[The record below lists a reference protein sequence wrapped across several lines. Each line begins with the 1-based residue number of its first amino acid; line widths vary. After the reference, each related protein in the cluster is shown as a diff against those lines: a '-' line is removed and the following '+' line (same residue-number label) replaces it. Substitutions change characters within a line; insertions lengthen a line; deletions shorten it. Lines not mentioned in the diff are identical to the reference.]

1 MNPVGPVASATGPS
15 RAPLDPHAIMGP
27 YIIRR
32 ILYMIVV
39 LLFVIAITFLIFFIL
54 PTADPA
60 ALRAGRSP
68 TPETLKAIREQLGLN
83 HSVPEQFW
91 LYVKGL
97 VLHFDF
103 GNSFI
108 NDQDVRG
115 LIFDRLPNTLFLI
128 TGAAILWFTF
138 GVLIGTISAVKTGTF
153 LDRATMTTALVAISA
168 PVYWL
173 GLVALYLFAT
183 DIGQF
188 PILPGNGAY
197 QDAHG
202 FFAKIPT
209 LILPWIVLASAFA
222 AIYARLTRSNL
233 IEVMSEDY
241 VRTARAKG
249 LTERRVVIRH
259 GLRAA
264 ITPVVTILGLD
275 LGILVGGAILTESVF
290 GIPGVGR
297 LAYDAIQRGDLA
309 TIQGTTL
316 FLAFAVVFMNL
327 LVDILYAFLDPRV
340 RY

>member
-1 MNPVGPVASATGPS
+1 
-15 RAPLDPHAIMGP
+15 MGP

-32 ILYMIVV
+32 LLYMIVV
-39 LLFVIAITFLIFFIL
+39 LIFVVAITFLIFYVL

-68 TPETLKAIREQLGLN
+68 TPETLAAIREQLGLDK
-83 HSVPEQFW
+83 SLPEQFW
-91 LYVKGL
+91 LYLKDL

-103 GNSFI
+103 GNSFV
-108 NDQDVRG
+108 NNVEVRS
-115 LIFDRLPNTLFLI
+115 LILDRLPNTLFLI
-128 TGAAILWFTF
+128 SGAAVLWFGG
-138 GVLIGTISAVKTGTF
+138 GVLIGTISAIKRGTI
-153 LDRATMTTALVAISA
+153 LDRAAMGTALVAISA

-173 GLVALYLFAT
+173 GLVSLYLFAS
-183 DIGQF
+183 DIGRF
-188 PILPGNGAY
+188 PLFPGNGAY
-197 QDAHG
+197 QQAHG

-209 LILPWIVLASAFA
+209 LILPWIVLAAAFA

-233 IEVMSEDY
+233 LEVMSEDY

-249 LTERRVVIRH
+249 LTERRVVVRH

-264 ITPVVTILGLD
+264 ITPVVTVLGLD

-290 GIPGVGR
+290 GIPGIGR
-297 LAYDAIQRGDLA
+297 LSFDAIQRGDLV

-316 FLAFAVVFMNL
+316 FLAFAVVLMNL
-327 LVDILYAFLDPRV
+327 VVDILYAFLDPRV

>member
-1 MNPVGPVASATGPS
+1 
-15 RAPLDPHAIMGP
+15 MGP

-32 ILYMIVV
+32 LLYMVVV
-39 LLFVIAITFLIFFIL
+39 LLFVIAITFLIFYVL

-68 TPETLKAIREQLGLN
+68 TPETLAAIREQLGLDK
-83 HSVPEQFW
+83 SLPEQFW
-91 LYVKGL
+91 LYIKDL

-103 GNSFI
+103 GNSFV
-108 NDQDVRG
+108 NNTNVRA

-128 TGAAILWFTF
+128 SGAAVLWFGG
-138 GVLIGTISAVKTGTF
+138 GVLVGTISAIKRGTL
-153 LDRATMTTALVAISA
+153 LDRAAMGTALVAISA

-173 GLVALYLFAT
+173 GLVALYLFAS
-183 DIGQF
+183 DIGRF
-188 PILPGNGAY
+188 PLLPGNGAY
-197 QDAHG
+197 QQADG

-209 LILPWIVLASAFA
+209 LILPWIVLAAAFS

-233 IEVMSEDY
+233 LEVMSEDY

-249 LTERRVVIRH
+249 LTERRVIVRH

-264 ITPVVTILGLD
+264 ITPVITVLGLD

-290 GIPGVGR
+290 GIPGIGR
-297 LAYDAIQRGDLA
+297 LSFDAIQRGDLV
-309 TIQGTTL
+309 TIQGCTL
-316 FLAFAVVFMNL
+316 FLAFAVVLMNL
-327 LVDILYAFLDPRV
+327 IVDIFYAFLDPRV

>member
-1 MNPVGPVASATGPS
+1 
-15 RAPLDPHAIMGP
+15 MGP
-27 YIIRR
+27 FIVRR

-39 LLFVIAITFLIFFIL
+39 LLFVTAITFLIFYIL

-60 ALRAGRSP
+60 ALRAGRAPS
-68 TPETLKAIREQLGLN
+68 PETLAAIRAQLGLDKP
-83 HSVPEQFW
+83 VPVQFW
-91 LYVKGL
+91 VYIKKL

-103 GNSFI
+103 GNSFV
-108 NDQDVRG
+108 NNQNVRA

-128 TGAAILWFTF
+128 SGAAILWFTG
-138 GVLIGTISAVKTGTF
+138 GVFIGTISAVKRGTI
-153 LDRATMTTALVAISA
+153 LDRTAMTTALVAISA
-168 PVYWL
+168 PVYWF
-173 GLVALYLFAT
+173 GLVSLYLFAS
-183 DIGQF
+183 DIGRF
-188 PILPGNGAY
+188 PVFPGSGAY
-197 QDAHG
+197 QNAHG

-233 IEVMSEDY
+233 LEVMSEDY

-249 LTERRVVIRH
+249 LTERRVIVRH

-264 ITPVVTILGLD
+264 ITPVVTVLGLD

-290 GIPGVGR
+290 GIPGIGR
-297 LAYDAIQRGDLA
+297 LSFDAIQRGDLA

-316 FLAFAVVFMNL
+316 FLAFAVVLMNL
-327 LVDILYAFLDPRV
+327 IVDILYAFLDPRV

>member
-1 MNPVGPVASATGPS
+1 
-15 RAPLDPHAIMGP
+15 MGP

-32 ILYMIVV
+32 LLYMIVV
-39 LLFVIAITFLIFFIL
+39 LLFVVAITFVIFFVL

-68 TPETLKAIREQLGLN
+68 TPETLAAIRQQLGLDK
-83 HSVPEQFW
+83 SLPEQFW
-91 LYVKGL
+91 LYLKAL

-103 GNSFI
+103 GNSFV
-108 NDQDVRG
+108 NNVDVRS

-128 TGAAILWFTF
+128 TGAAILWFTG
-138 GVLIGTISAVKTGTF
+138 GVLIGTISAIYRGSA
-153 LDRATMTTALVAISA
+153 LDRAAMGTALVAISA

-173 GLVALYLFAT
+173 GLVSLYLFAS

-188 PILPGNGAY
+188 PVFPGSGAY
-197 QDAHG
+197 QNAHG

-209 LILPWIVLASAFA
+209 LILPWIVLAAAFSAV
-222 AIYARLTRSNL
+222 YARLTRSNL
-233 IEVMSEDY
+233 LEVMSEDY

-249 LTERRVVIRH
+249 LTERRVVVRH

-264 ITPVVTILGLD
+264 ITPVVTVLGLD

-290 GIPGVGR
+290 GIPGIGR
-297 LAYDAIQRGDLA
+297 LSFDAIQRGDLV
-309 TIQGTTL
+309 TVQGCTL

-327 LVDILYAFLDPRV
+327 VVDILYAFLDPRV

>member
-1 MNPVGPVASATGPS
+1 
-15 RAPLDPHAIMGP
+15 MGP

-32 ILYMIVV
+32 LLYMIVV
-39 LLFVIAITFLIFFIL
+39 LIFVIAITFLIFYVL

-68 TPETLKAIREQLGLN
+68 TPETLAAIREQLGLDK
-83 HSVPEQFW
+83 SLPEQFW
-91 LYVKGL
+91 LYIKDL

-103 GNSFI
+103 GNSFV
-108 NDQDVRG
+108 NNADVRT

-128 TGAAILWFTF
+128 SGAAVLWFGG
-138 GVLIGTISAVKTGTF
+138 GVLIGTISAVKRGTL
-153 LDRATMTTALVAISA
+153 LDRAAMGTALVAISA

-173 GLVALYLFAT
+173 GLVSLYLFAS
-183 DIGQF
+183 DIGRF
-188 PILPGNGAY
+188 PLFPGSGAY
-197 QDAHG
+197 QQAHG

-209 LILPWIVLASAFA
+209 MILPWIVLAAAFS

-233 IEVMSEDY
+233 LEVMSEDY

-249 LTERRVVIRH
+249 LTERRVIVRH

-264 ITPVVTILGLD
+264 ITPVVTVLGLD

-290 GIPGVGR
+290 GIPGIGR
-297 LAYDAIQRGDLA
+297 LSFDAIQRGDLV

-316 FLAFAVVFMNL
+316 FLAFAVVLMNL
-327 LVDILYAFLDPRV
+327 IVDIFYAFLDPRV

>member
-1 MNPVGPVASATGPS
+1 
-15 RAPLDPHAIMGP
+15 MGP

-32 ILYMIVV
+32 LLYMVVV
-39 LLFVIAITFLIFFIL
+39 LLFVIAITFLIFYVL

-68 TPETLKAIREQLGLN
+68 TPETLAAIREQLGLDK
-83 HSVPEQFW
+83 SLPEQFW
-91 LYVKGL
+91 LYIKAL

-103 GNSFI
+103 GNSFV
-108 NDQDVRG
+108 NNVDVRS

-128 TGAAILWFTF
+128 SGAAVLWFCG
-138 GVLIGTISAVKTGTF
+138 GVLIGTISAVKRGTL
-153 LDRATMTTALVAISA
+153 LDRAAMTTALVAISA

-173 GLVALYLFAT
+173 GLVSLYLFAS
-183 DIGQF
+183 DIGRF
-188 PILPGNGAY
+188 PVFPGSGAY
-197 QDAHG
+197 QNAHG

-209 LILPWIVLASAFA
+209 LILPWIVLAAAFA
-222 AIYARLTRSNL
+222 AVYARLTRSNL
-233 IEVMSEDY
+233 LEVMSEDY

-249 LTERRVVIRH
+249 LSERRVIVRH

-264 ITPVVTILGLD
+264 ITPVVTVLGLD

-290 GIPGVGR
+290 GIPGIGR
-297 LAYDAIQRGDLA
+297 LSFDAIQRGDLV

-316 FLAFAVVFMNL
+316 FLAFAVVLMNL

>member
-1 MNPVGPVASATGPS
+1 
-15 RAPLDPHAIMGP
+15 MGT

-32 ILYMIVV
+32 LLYMIVV
-39 LLFVIAITFLIFFIL
+39 LLFVIAITFLIFYIL
-54 PTADPA
+54 PSADPA

-68 TPETLKAIREQLGLN
+68 TPETLAAIREQLGLDKP
-83 HSVPEQFW
+83 VPEQFW
-91 LYVKGL
+91 LYLKNL

-103 GNSFI
+103 GNSFV
-108 NDQDVRG
+108 NDADVRG
-115 LIFDRLPNTLFLI
+115 LVFDRLPNTLFLI
-128 TGAAILWFTF
+128 SGAALLWFTG
-138 GVLIGTISAVKTGTF
+138 GVLIGTISAVKRGTV
-153 LDRATMTTALVAISA
+153 LDRAAMGTALVAISA

-173 GLVALYLFAT
+173 GLVALYVFAS
-183 DIGQF
+183 DIGRF

-197 QDAHG
+197 QNAQG

-209 LILPWIVLASAFA
+209 LILPWIVLAAAFS

-233 IEVMSEDY
+233 LEVMAEDY

-249 LTERRVVIRH
+249 LKERRVIVRH

-264 ITPVVTILGLD
+264 ITPVITVLGLD

-290 GIPGVGR
+290 GIPGIGR
-297 LAYDAIQRGDLA
+297 LAFDAIQRGDLA

-316 FLAFAVVFMNL
+316 FLALAVVVMNL
-327 LVDILYAFLDPRV
+327 VVDILYAFLDPRV

>member
-1 MNPVGPVASATGPS
+1 
-15 RAPLDPHAIMGP
+15 MGP
-27 YIIRR
+27 FIIRR
-32 ILYMIVV
+32 ILYSIVV
-39 LLFVIAITFLIFFIL
+39 VLFVIAITFLIFYIL
-54 PTADPA
+54 PSADPA

-68 TPETLKAIREQLGLN
+68 TPETLAAIRQQLGLDKP
-83 HSVPEQFW
+83 VPEQFW
-91 LYVKGL
+91 IYLKKL

-103 GNSFI
+103 GNSFV
-108 NDQDVRG
+108 NNTDVKA
-115 LIFDRLPNTLFLI
+115 LVLDRLPNTVFLI
-128 TGAAILWFTF
+128 VGAAILWFVS
-138 GVLIGTISAVKTGTF
+138 GVFIGTISAVKRGTV
-153 LDRATMTTALVAISA
+153 LDRTAMTAALVAISA

-173 GLVALYLFAT
+173 GLVMLYLFAS
-183 DIGQF
+183 DIGRF
-188 PILPGNGAY
+188 PILPGSGAY

-209 LILPWIVLASAFA
+209 MILPWIVLAAAFS

-233 IEVMSEDY
+233 IEVMAEDY

-249 LTERRVVIRH
+249 LKERRVIVRH

-264 ITPVVTILGLD
+264 ITPVITVLGLD

-297 LAYDAIQRGDLA
+297 LSFDAIQRGDLA

-316 FLAFAVVFMNL
+316 FLALAVVFMNL
-327 LVDILYAFLDPRV
+327 VVDILYAFLDPRV

>member
-1 MNPVGPVASATGPS
+1 
-15 RAPLDPHAIMGP
+15 MGAF
-27 YIIRR
+27 IIRR
-32 ILYMIVV
+32 IFYSIVV
-39 LLFVIAITFLIFFIL
+39 VLFVIAITFFIFYIL
-54 PTADPA
+54 PSADPA

-68 TPETLKAIREQLGLN
+68 TPETLAAIRQQLGLDKP
-83 HSVPEQFW
+83 VPEQFW
-91 LYVKGL
+91 IYLKKL
-97 VLHFDF
+97 VLHFDL
-103 GNSFI
+103 GNSFV
-108 NDQDVRG
+108 NNTDVKA
-115 LIFDRLPNTLFLI
+115 LVLDRLPNTLFLI
-128 TGAAILWFTF
+128 VGAAILWFVG
-138 GVLIGTISAVKTGTF
+138 GVFIGTISAVKRGTV
-153 LDRATMTTALVAISA
+153 LDRSLMTAALVAISA

-173 GLVALYLFAT
+173 GLVALYLFAS
-183 DIGQF
+183 DIGRF

-209 LILPWIVLASAFA
+209 MILPWIVLAAAFS

-233 IEVMSEDY
+233 LEVMSEDY

-249 LTERRVVIRH
+249 LTERRVIVRH

-264 ITPVVTILGLD
+264 ITPVITVLGLD

-297 LAYDAIQRGDLA
+297 LSFDAIQRGDLA

-316 FLAFAVVFMNL
+316 FLALAVVFMNL
-327 LVDILYAFLDPRV
+327 VVDILYAFLDPRV

>member
-1 MNPVGPVASATGPS
+1 
-15 RAPLDPHAIMGP
+15 MGP

-32 ILYMIVV
+32 LLYMVVV
-39 LLFVIAITFLIFFIL
+39 LLFVTAITFLIFYVM

-68 TPETLKAIREQLGLN
+68 TPETLAAIREQLGLDK
-83 HSVPEQFW
+83 SLPEQFW
-91 LYVKGL
+91 VYIKAL

-103 GNSFI
+103 GNSFV
-108 NDQDVRG
+108 NNTDVRA
-115 LIFDRLPNTLFLI
+115 LILDRLPNTLFLI
-128 TGAAILWFTF
+128 SGAAILWFTG
-138 GVLIGTISAVKTGTF
+138 GVLIGTISAVKRGTV
-153 LDRATMTTALVAISA
+153 LDRAAMGTALIAISA

-173 GLVALYLFAT
+173 GLVSLYLFAS

-188 PILPGNGAY
+188 PVFPGSGAY
-197 QDAHG
+197 QNADG

-209 LILPWIVLASAFA
+209 LILPWIVLAAAFS

-233 IEVMSEDY
+233 LEVMSEDY

-249 LTERRVVIRH
+249 LTERRVVVRH

-264 ITPVVTILGLD
+264 ITPVITVLGLD

-290 GIPGVGR
+290 GIPGIGR
-297 LAYDAIQRGDLA
+297 LSFDAIQRGDLV
-309 TIQGTTL
+309 TIQGCTL
-316 FLAFAVVFMNL
+316 FLAFAVVLMNL
-327 LVDILYAFLDPRV
+327 IVDILYAFLDPRV